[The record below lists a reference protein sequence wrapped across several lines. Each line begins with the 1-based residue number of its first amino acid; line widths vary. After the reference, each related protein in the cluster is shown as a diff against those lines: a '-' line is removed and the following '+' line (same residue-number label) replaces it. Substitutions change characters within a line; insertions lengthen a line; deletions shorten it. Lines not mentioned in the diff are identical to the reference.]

1 VAKPE
6 QEARERIDAL
16 LADAGW
22 CVQDAAAVNLH
33 AGRGIAV
40 REFPLIRGH
49 GFADYLL
56 YVNGKAAGVV
66 EAKKEGV
73 TLTGVEVQSTKYS
86 EGLPATVPAHFRPLP
101 FLYEST
107 DVETRFTNAFDPEP
121 RSRPV
126 FSFHR
131 PEALAAWLAAVAAAD
146 ADAPFER
153 VAEPGAARKPPTL
166 RTRLQ
171 RLPPLITTGLWPPQI
186 RAVTNLEHSLAED
199 RPRALIQ
206 MATGSGKTYTAI
218 TSVYRLIKFADARR
232 VLFLVDRANLGRQAL
247 KEFQSYVTPDDG
259 RKFTEL
265 YNVQLLTS
273 NKLDP
278 VARVVITTIQ
288 RLYSMLQGKEL
299 DSEWE
304 EGSQFDSGA
313 GLIREPVPV
322 TYNPAIPIETFDV
335 VFTDE
340 CHRSIYN
347 LWRQVLEY
355 FDAYLIGL
363 TATPSKQTFGF
374 FNQNLVMEYNH
385 EQAVADGVN
394 VDFDVYRIRTRI
406 TEQGSRVEAGLFVDK
421 RD

>member
-1 VAKPE
+1 
-6 QEARERIDAL
+6 
-16 LADAGW
+16 
-22 CVQDAAAVNLH
+22 
-33 AGRGIAV
+33 
-40 REFPLIRGH
+40 
-49 GFADYLL
+49 
-56 YVNGKAAGVV
+56 
-66 EAKKEGV
+66 
-73 TLTGVEVQSTKYS
+73 
-86 EGLPATVPAHFRPLP
+86 
-101 FLYEST
+101 
-107 DVETRFTNAFDPEP
+107 
-121 RSRPV
+121 V

-131 PEALAAWLAAVAAAD
+131 SEILAAWLAAVAAAD

-206 MATGSGKTYTAI
+206 MATGSGKTFTAI

-299 DSEWE
+299 DPELE

-394 VDFDVYRIRTRI
+394 VDFDVYRVRTQI
-406 TEQGSRVEAGLFVDK
+406 TAQGSRVEAGLFVDK
-421 RD
+421 RDRETRRVRWAKLDEDLQYDADALDRSVVAVDQIRTIMARV